1 MYWLCTSASLSS
13 PVSVELAFVEYLNT
27 ESRSEKEECK
37 LYNQKEGGEEP
48 QRLCSERPT
57 AWQPKAITEFVL
69 LLLLLLLLLLPLV
82 VFCTTV
88 VLAFSALAVLVVVL
102 VLVLMVVVA
111 AEDVVSKNAVEAE
124 DFPNIGFKYCL
135 HLESLE
141 FT

>member
-13 PVSVELAFVEYLNT
+13 PVSIELAFVEYLNT

-69 LLLLLLLLLLPLV
+69 LLLLPLV
-82 VFCTTV
+82 VFGTTV